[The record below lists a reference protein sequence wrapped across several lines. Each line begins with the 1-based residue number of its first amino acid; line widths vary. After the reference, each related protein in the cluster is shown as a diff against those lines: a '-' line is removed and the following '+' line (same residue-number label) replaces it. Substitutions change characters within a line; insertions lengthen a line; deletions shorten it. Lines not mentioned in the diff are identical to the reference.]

1 MTISDESQEEDVAPA
16 PDLAGWSDLR
26 RDSPLPNSDDKAPA
40 SSAPVSLGP
49 LALLGFGRKRTEG
62 PPLPQRPTGNSL
74 ITLAALVIIIAA
86 LKVASPVLVPLTV
99 SAFLATLTA
108 PFVLY
113 LQRKRVPPAIGVPVV
128 VITTLT
134 FVAGLAGLVVGSLNV
149 LVQELP
155 SYEQKF
161 DLIVSATSGQL
172 EAWGVPITASN
183 LDYLI
188 QPEAAMSF
196 LGNAIS
202 EVADMLS
209 NTLLV
214 LLMTVFVLFEALVL
228 PNKIRLAL
236 GDPNADLSQGI
247 QMVGRI
253 KAYVV
258 VKTSTSLAT
267 GIVIGG
273 ALEIL
278 GVDFALL
285 WGLIAFFFNFVPN
298 LGSIIAAVPATL
310 LALLQ
315 LGVGGALATA
325 VIFIIVN
332 MTIGSFLEPRIMG
345 KRMNLSPLV
354 VFVSLLLWG
363 WLWGPVGMLLS
374 VPLTMVTR
382 ILLDGNEETRP
393 FAILMAG
400 APEEVVQSL
409 RSSVAPPSSRK
420 YP

>member
-1 MTISDESQEEDVAPA
+1 MGDYDDKQDGDIAPA
-16 PDLAGWSDLR
+16 PDLSGWKDPR
-26 RDSPLPNSDDKAPA
+26 RDSPPPDFDDSAPV

-49 LALLGFGRKRTEG
+49 LALLGFGPKRTDG
-62 PPLPQRPTGNSL
+62 PVPARGEPRNVLLTIASL
-74 ITLAALVIIIAA
+74 VVIIAA
-86 LKVASPVLVPLTV
+86 LKIASPVLIPLTV

-108 PFVLY
+108 PLVLY
-113 LQRKRVPPAIGVPVV
+113 LKRKRIPPAIGVPLA
-128 VITTLT
+128 VIGTLA
-134 FVAGLAGLVVGSLNV
+134 VLAGVTGLVVGSVNAFV
-149 LVQELP
+149 RQLP
-155 SYEQKF
+155 AYEQKF
-161 DLIVSATSGQL
+161 DAIVDASSTQL
-172 EAWGVPITASN
+172 ASWGLPVTASS
-183 LDYLI
+183 LSSLV
-188 QPEAAMSF
+188 QPEAAIRF
-196 LGNAIS
+196 VGNTIS

-209 NTLLV
+209 DTLLV
-214 LLMTVFVLFEALVL
+214 LLMTVFVLFEAMVL
-228 PNKIRLAL
+228 PDKIRLAL
-236 GDPNADLSQGI
+236 GDPKADLSRGI
-247 QMVGRI
+247 QVVGRI

-267 GIVIGG
+267 GIVIGL
-273 ALEIL
+273 ALELL

-285 WGLIAFFFNFVPN
+285 WGLIAFLFNFIPN
-298 LGSIIAAVPATL
+298 IGSIIAAVPATL

-315 LGVGGALATA
+315 LGVGGAFATM
-325 VIFIIVN
+325 VIFVIVN

-400 APEEVVQSL
+400 APDDAALSRRPNL
-409 RSSVAPPSSRK
+409 PPPSGSEL
-420 YP
+420 P